1 MQLLHLDD
9 APKDSDT
16 SSGNTFISMSDF
28 KSVYNKLVQV
38 GTLYLPTYL
47 PTFLPMCLTYFVSV
61 FWVVK
66 ILPISGQVPTAQWI
80 RLEISTC
87 SLRFESSGQ
96 SNIAPSIVIYAP
108 RVVDLNNLLVCTT
121 LQS

>member
-47 PTFLPMCLTYFVSV
+47 PT
-61 FWVVK
+61 
-66 ILPISGQVPTAQWI
+66 
-80 RLEISTC
+80 
-87 SLRFESSGQ
+87 
-96 SNIAPSIVIYAP
+96 
-108 RVVDLNNLLVCTT
+108 
-121 LQS
+121 